1 MKKIILSTFL
11 ILTGFFTLSA
21 QNDVLPN
28 LMAKGTNMGSLGVG
42 LPVIGAGYR
51 MSVPPISAFYEV
63 GILDLGRPGS
73 VAVGAQA
80 GLWGYRYKTSIG
92 DYDATYRY
100 FNTLVGLRGTYHFT
114 ILENWEVYGGAVL
127 GLKLE
132 SNRHKDNVGTTVSNT
147 HVRFG
152 WQVLGGTRY
161 MFTPYLGAFV
171 EAGYGFTIA
180 TIGATY
186 RF

>member
-51 MSVPPISAFYEV
+51 MTVPPIAAFYEV

-73 VAVGAQA
+73 VAVGAHA
-80 GLWGYRYKTSIG
+80 GFWGYRYKASIG

-114 ILENWEVYGGAVL
+114 HSGKLGSIRRRRSGIETGIKSSQRQYGYY
-127 GLKLE
+127 
-132 SNRHKDNVGTTVSNT
+132 R
-147 HVRFG
+147 
-152 WQVLGGTRY
+152 
-161 MFTPYLGAFV
+161 
-171 EAGYGFTIA
+171 I
-180 TIGATY
+180 TY
-186 RF
+186 PC